1 MTPEQLK
8 LIKQLAQ
15 LGDVTIVKRGTS
27 SVINAISEMDSKAIE
42 LILEDNV
49 SYQDTTKTIFL
60 QKLKEVFKDFLKEDN
75 KLIPYEGK
83 CNSDECTNKNKKG
96 IAFVGN
102 KSGRYINFIIEENE
116 DGSVKD
122 IYTCFDFCTNENAVD
137 KNKKQLSFTIYKDE
151 NVSFKPSKAYTFL
164 NNKSISAIN
173 ELKQLNNTEFS
184 KEQIITW
191 IKDYEDIYN
200 SMTWVNMFYKDHS
213 PFYKYY
219 QHIKKIYE
227 FIKIEEEASFAL
239 EEFNSVNLNEEIQLL
254 KWMVKFEHLQYD
266 LILLHPN
273 VVSEGSINSGTINLH
288 QDFNI
293 YFKTEILKNC
303 IGLEELFDKYY
314 YEKLNKYNT
323 LSKEDQE
330 KEIPFDED
338 YEKTSSLKNHLKIRG
353 LI

>member
-8 LIKQLAQ
+8 LVQLLAE
-15 LGDVTIVKRGTS
+15 LGDVTIVKRGKS
-27 SVINAISEMDSKAIE
+27 SLIKAISEMNNKVLE
-42 LILEDNV
+42 LILEDDV
-49 SYQDTTKTIFL
+49 SYQDTTKSIFL
-60 QKLKEVFKDFLKEDN
+60 QKLKEVFKDFQKEDN
-75 KLIPYEGK
+75 KLIPYEGI

-116 DGSVKD
+116 NGYVKD
-122 IYTCFDFCTNENAVD
+122 IYRCSDFCTNKRVIDEN
-137 KNKKQLSFTIYKDE
+137 KRQLSFTVYKDE

-164 NNKSISAIN
+164 NNKSISAVN

-184 KEQIITW
+184 KERIITW

-200 SMTWVNMFYKDHS
+200 SMTWVNMFYKEHF

-239 EEFNSVNLNEEIQLL
+239 EEFSSVNLNEEIQLL
-254 KWMVKFEHLQYD
+254 KWLVKFEHIQYN

-273 VVSEGSINSGTINLH
+273 IVSEGSINSGIINLH
-288 QDFNI
+288 PDFNI

-303 IGLEELFDKYY
+303 ISLEELFDKYY

-323 LSKEDQE
+323 LSKEEQDNQ
-330 KEIPFDED
+330 IPFDDD
-338 YEKTSSLKNHLKIRG
+338 YEKTSSLKYHLQIRG
-353 LI
+353 II

>member
-1 MTPEQLK
+1 M
-8 LIKQLAQ
+8 
-15 LGDVTIVKRGTS
+15 
-27 SVINAISEMDSKAIE
+27 
-42 LILEDNV
+42 EDKV

-60 QKLKEVFKDFLKEDN
+60 QKLKEVFKDFLQEDN

-83 CNSDECTNKNKKG
+83 CKSDECSNKNKKG

-122 IYTCFDFCTNENAVD
+122 IYTCSDFCTNENAVD

-151 NVSFKPSKAYTFL
+151 NVGFNPSNAFTFL

-184 KEQIITW
+184 KEQIIAW
-191 IKDYEDIYN
+191 VKDYEETYN

-219 QHIKKIYE
+219 HHIKKIYE

-239 EEFNSVNLNEEIQLL
+239 EEFSSVNLNEEIQLL
-254 KWMVKFEHLQYD
+254 KWLVKYEHLYYE
-266 LILLHPN
+266 LILLCAN
-273 VVSEGSINSGTINLH
+273 IVTEESLQTGNSLLH
-288 QDFNI
+288 KDYTV
-293 YFKTEILKNC
+293 YFKTNILQNC
-303 IGLEELFDKYY
+303 IDLQELIDKHY

-323 LSKEDQE
+323 LSQE
-330 KEIPFDED
+330 EQENQIPFDDD
-338 YEKTSSLKNHLKIRG
+338 YEKTSSLKYHLQIRG
-353 LI
+353 II